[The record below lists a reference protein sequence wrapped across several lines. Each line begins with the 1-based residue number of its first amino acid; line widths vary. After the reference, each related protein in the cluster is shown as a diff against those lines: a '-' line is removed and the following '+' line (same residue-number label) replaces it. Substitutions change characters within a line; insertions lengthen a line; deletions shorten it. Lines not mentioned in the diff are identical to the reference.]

1 MRWDGTSGFSQVI
14 SLFFVIESICFENV
28 DSCCCAVCYCK
39 TMQKW
44 QCTFRMNS
52 RFNTFKGCWLSC
64 MDQTQPASAIVHPA
78 VLQLLPWSIVK
89 GLILKLVFFATEP
102 WTQKSSSWW
111 DRGRD
116 GEMCIHIIPSRSHS
130 QQCTPH
136 WKGKFTHKFSCL
148 CVIFYLN
155 TLSTNVQVYREF
167 HCGTFGMVDFI
178 PNNLESIQISSP
190 CFGRFEDGL
199 RISPCWT
206 NRDLWWIGDVTQTTP
221 TSPC

>member
-1 MRWDGTSGFSQVI
+1 MLYTQKHLKKTNCLNTSLWWDWTSGFSQVI

-28 DSCCCAVCYCK
+28 DGCCFVVCYCK

-116 GEMCIHIIPSRSHS
+116 GEMCIHII
-130 QQCTPH
+130 
-136 WKGKFTHKFSCL
+136 L
-148 CVIFYLN
+148 
-155 TLSTNVQVYREF
+155 
-167 HCGTFGMVDFI
+167 
-178 PNNLESIQISSP
+178 QI
-190 CFGRFEDGL
+190 
-199 RISPCWT
+199 
-206 NRDLWWIGDVTQTTP
+206 TP
-221 TSPC
+221 TTMHTTLER